1 VVPTGTP
8 PDLIARLNTAF
19 VTVLKDPDV
28 VERIRAL
35 GAEPIPMPAAEFA
48 TFIKSEIDKWLKVVR
63 AATVYPN

>member
-1 VVPTGTP
+1 M
-8 PDLIARLNTAF
+8 
-19 VTVLKDPDV
+19 TVLKDPDV

-63 AATVYPN
+63 AAAIKPN